1 MSAESEMIE
10 AEALGLDRMHGRELY
25 LVTLDRFDQWS
36 SVQPGFDFFTTLIA
50 TDAREL
56 PNGEIL
62 EVAEQMVRR
71 HCGYVSTWGPDC
83 ERVHDVY
90 DKALLLAEYGPNKLA
105 ASDRAFLMSTWHDKE
120 PLDEA
125 LWFAL
130 HAFPTDA
137 GDGFDYEGSGVPPL
151 VAVTTSAD
159 WAGQIRRR
167 LQNQDAFAADI
178 LAP

>member
-1 MSAESEMIE
+1 MIE
-10 AEALGLDRMHGRELY
+10 AESLGRDRVHGRELF
-25 LVTLDRFDQWS
+25 LVTLDRLGQWAN
-36 SVQPGFDFFTTLIA
+36 VEPRFDFFTTLIA
-50 TDAREL
+50 TDARKL
-56 PNGEIL
+56 RDDEIL
-62 EVAEQMVRR
+62 GVAEQMVRQ
-71 HCGYVSTWGPDC
+71 HCGYVCTWGPDC

-90 DKALLLAEYGPNKLA
+90 DKALLLAEYGPNKLPS
-105 ASDRAFLMSTWHDKE
+105 SDRAFLMSTWHDKE
-120 PLDEA
+120 PLDDA

-137 GDGFDYEGSGVPPL
+137 GDGFDYQGSGVPPF

-167 LQNQDAFAADI
+167 LQNQEAFAADI